1 MEQIIYLI
9 ANLFHIYAV
18 YECSQMFF
26 QKYPQRKVA
35 EILCYVGYY
44 LINSAAYFLF
54 SNTIVNLFSN
64 LIPFFCIT
72 LLYRTSWQHRMIGI
86 ISIYLLGM
94 AADVLCMTFSI
105 WCEYTL
111 FFTSGFASALLL
123 LMIARMMVHFR
134 LYKNDTVPRLHAF
147 YVFTAILIPLGS
159 IFLAHYIAR
168 KLSWRSLVAAVVLL
182 LINVSIFSL
191 YDRLI
196 HLMRERHNAQL
207 IEQQNRAYRSE
218 LEVMQQSQM
227 RLRFLR
233 HDMKNHLFQIQH
245 YLEIHDMDG
254 LYSYI
259 SDAEASLNQAQS
271 MIYTQHEAINS
282 ILNYK
287 LAPLREQGVSM
298 DICIQLPKHLPY
310 SAFDLNVLLGNLLDN
325 AIEATAKVFPKNK
338 RRINLVM
345 KEKLGSLQL
354 CIGNRFDS
362 KLPVKGSTRKADKV
376 NHGLG
381 LKSAADIVQRYHGKI
396 RIVPKQDWFEVNVI
410 LYQPEEAIRH
420 EAYIDSACEQTN
432 PEK

>member
-1 MEQIIYLI
+1 MEQVIYLI

-26 QKYPQRKVA
+26 QKYPQRKTA
-35 EILCYVGYY
+35 ELFCYAGYFI
-44 LINSAAYFLF
+44 INSAAYFLF
-54 SNTIVNLFSN
+54 SNTIINLLSN
-64 LIPFFCIT
+64 LIPFFGIT
-72 LLYRTSWQHRMIGI
+72 LLYRTTWQHRMIGI
-86 ISIYLLGM
+86 VSIYLLGM
-94 AADVLCMTFSI
+94 AADVLCVTISI
-105 WCEYTL
+105 WFEYTL
-111 FFTSGFASALLL
+111 FFTSGFASALLFL
-123 LMIARMMVHFR
+123 TIVRIMVHFR
-134 LYKNDTVPRLHAF
+134 LYKNDTMPRLHAF
-147 YVFTAILIPLGS
+147 YMITAILIPLGS

-191 YDRLI
+191 YDHLI
-196 HLMRERHNAQL
+196 HLMQEQHNTQL

-254 LYSYI
+254 LYNYI
-259 SDAEASLNQAQS
+259 SDAEASLNQTQN

-287 LAPLREQGVSM
+287 LSPLREQGVSI
-298 DICIQLPKHLPY
+298 DVCIQLPEHLPY
-310 SAFDLNVLLGNLLDN
+310 SVFDLNVLLGNLLDN
-325 AIEATAKVFPKNK
+325 AIEATEKVFPKSK
-338 RRINLVM
+338 RQISLVM

-354 CIGNRFDS
+354 CVKNRFDS
-362 KLPVKGSTRKADKV
+362 KLPEKSSTRKADKR

-381 LKSAADIVQRYHGKI
+381 LKSVADIVQRYHGKI
-396 RIVPKQDWFEVNVI
+396 WVVPEKDWFEVNVI
-410 LYQPEEAIRH
+410 IYQPEEAIRH
-420 EAYIDSACEQTN
+420 DAYISSADEQFN
-432 PEK
+432 ND